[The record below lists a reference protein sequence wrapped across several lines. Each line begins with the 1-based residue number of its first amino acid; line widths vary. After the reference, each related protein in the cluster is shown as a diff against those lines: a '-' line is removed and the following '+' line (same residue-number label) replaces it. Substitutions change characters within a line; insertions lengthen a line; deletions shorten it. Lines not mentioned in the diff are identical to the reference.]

1 MSAAAENAHEASLRE
16 AWAREGLTVSR
27 WSNGPRAVYPVHDH
41 TYRKRLVVLS
51 GQITFTV
58 EGAGRVVITLT
69 AGDRLE
75 IPPRTAHSA
84 RVGPKGV
91 VCLEG
96 QGPPAA
102 P

>member
-1 MSAAAENAHEASLRE
+1 MAAAANPNEASLRE
-16 AWAREGLTVSR
+16 AWTREGLTVSR
-27 WSNGPRAVYPVHDH
+27 WSNGPRAVYAIHDH
-41 TYRKRLVVLS
+41 AYRKRLVVLS

-58 EGAGRVVITLT
+58 EGPRRVVLTLT
-69 AGDRLE
+69 AGDRLD

-96 QGPPAA
+96 QGPPASA
-102 P
+102 